1 MLDKVGGDMVRPRLH
16 LRPPKK
22 AEALDSSFEIAVGQG
37 RPLVITV
44 AAVVVTR
51 NRPALLKRC
60 LDALDSQTYPA
71 SQVVVIDN
79 ASDQP
84 TRDLLAL
91 EAAHRDSSFH
101 PIRLE
106 ENTGGA
112 GGFHAGMDACL
123 SLPCS
128 HVWLMDDDC
137 EPDSQAIAELVAA
150 AAIVGEDAVLGG
162 NIVDL
167 NDESVNV
174 QSISQRL
181 GTNCVPQYPLHLAEG
196 LLEVSALTFVS
207 FLVSIELVR
216 KVGLPLKEF
225 FIWGDDTEYSRRLA
239 RFTRLYQV
247 GKSKTKH
254 LKSGD
259 GSQSLFK
266 EQDRNKIPQYYW
278 LYRNRLF
285 VNLKYDGLFSTN
297 TSKFIFRS
305 FRDVFLSI
313 RSQKFVLM
321 KCRTIIYGLCSGIAF
336 AMSTP
341 KKEKLGLL
349 DDASLAALSGRRG
362 LFSGS
367 AAAQRTSE

>member
-1 MLDKVGGDMVRPRLH
+1 MLDKVGGDMVRPGVN

-22 AEALDSSFEIAVGQG
+22 TEPLDNNFEIFIGTG

-71 SQVVVIDN
+71 THLVVVDN
-79 ASDQP
+79 ASDEP
-84 TRDLLAL
+84 TRDLLAS
-91 EAAHRDSSFH
+91 ETAHRDSSFH
-101 PIRLE
+101 AIRLE

-112 GGFHAGMDACL
+112 GGFHAGMRACL

-128 HVWLMDDDC
+128 HIWLMDDDC
-137 EPDSQAIAELVAA
+137 EPDPRAVAELVAA
-150 AAIVGEDAVLGG
+150 AAIVGENAVLGG

-167 NDESVNV
+167 NGESVNV

-181 GTNCVPQYPLHLAEG
+181 GTNCVPQYPLHLADG
-196 LLEVSALTFVS
+196 LLEMSALTFVS
-207 FLVSIELVR
+207 FLVPVDLVR

-239 RFTRLYQV
+239 RFTRIYQV

-259 GSQSLFK
+259 GSQSVFK
-266 EQDRNKIPQYYW
+266 EQDRNKIPQYHW
-278 LYRNRLF
+278 FYRNRLF
-285 VNLKYDGLFSTN
+285 INLKYDGFISMN

-305 FRDVFLSI
+305 FRDIFLSI
-313 RSQKFVLM
+313 RSGRFALM

-336 AMSTP
+336 ALSTP
-341 KKEKLGLL
+341 KKETLGIL
-349 DDASLAALSGRRG
+349 D
-362 LFSGS
+362 
-367 AAAQRTSE
+367 